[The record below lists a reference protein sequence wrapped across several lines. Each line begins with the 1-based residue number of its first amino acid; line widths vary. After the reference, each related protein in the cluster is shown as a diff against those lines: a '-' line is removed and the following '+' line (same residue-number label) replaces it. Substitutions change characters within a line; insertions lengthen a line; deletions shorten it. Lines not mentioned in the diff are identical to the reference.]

1 MDVLLK
7 RPPVHPPDLP
17 LGLESQDSEQ
27 FFRKVLGPTEGSSVS
42 GPLQPSIKPVQESD
56 SNQSGFPQRNLL
68 PGMGKIF
75 RRMLYELD
83 FSYMYTLQKNHHDL
97 TTGASLSGALPSTGM
112 MDSFSGLSQSPFFD
126 IR

>member
-1 MDVLLK
+1 MSCTIVLLK
-7 RPPVHPPDLP
+7 RPPFHPPDLP

-68 PGMGKIF
+68 PGMGRILYMKFFHIF
-75 RRMLYELD
+75 FTQD
-83 FSYMYTLQKNHHDL
+83 V
-97 TTGASLSGALPSTGM
+97 
-112 MDSFSGLSQSPFFD
+112 
-126 IR
+126 I